1 MQVSLDWN
9 QGVGRAVFHLQAI
22 EENLL
27 FRLFQDLELP
37 GWLASWPPSNFK
49 ICWVLSHITSLA
61 LFLPPTS
68 TFKDSNDY
76 IEPTWLVQDNPPILL
91 ISWNLHSPLL
101 CNRTYPQVLEI
112 RTRSS
117 LQAIFPP
124 TTPAQVGHIH
134 AALGNT
140 LLTVTFY
147 TVLTKW

>member
-27 FRLFQDLELP
+27 FRLFQDPELP
-37 GWLASWPPSNFK
+37 GWLASWPLSNFK

-68 TFKDSNDY
+68 TFEDFHDY

-91 ISWNLHSPLL
+91 ISWIA
-101 CNRTYPQVLEI
+101 VLIPSE
-112 RTRSS
+112 T
-117 LQAIFPP
+117 F
-124 TTPAQVGHIH
+124 TPRCCVIEHIH
-134 AALGNT
+134 RFWRLGPGH
-140 LLTVTFY
+140 LYRPFFHLPHLPRWVIY
-147 TVLTKW
+147 MLPWEILC